1 MDLSWS
7 QTPNSVWWALEQS
20 GSTASLLGDS
30 PASPTFSPN
39 WKLGSV
45 NNFYDYADEH
55 DLGESEEEIME
66 WVKEHSSRGVIRYI
80 SVSAHIY
87 YMHICNQ
94 GLAVKTS
101 LCLSLLTSK
110 HDMNIS

>member
-7 QTPNSVWWALEQS
+7 QTPTSVWWALEQS

-39 WKLGSV
+39 WKLGSA

-80 SVSAHIY
+80 
-87 YMHICNQ
+87 
-94 GLAVKTS
+94 LALAPYAVCQCSHQNLQAKG
-101 LCLSLLTSK
+101 
-110 HDMNIS
+110 HQ

>member
-7 QTPNSVWWALEQS
+7 QTPSSVWWALEQS

-30 PASPTFSPN
+30 PASPSFSPN
-39 WKLGSV
+39 WKLGSA

-55 DLGESEEEIME
+55 DLGESEEEIMD

-80 SVSAHIY
+80 LASAPICCI
-87 YMHICNQ
+87 HICNQ
-94 GLAVKTS
+94 GLAVKAS
-101 LCLSLLTSK
+101 LHL
-110 HDMNIS
+110 